1 MMTEADAKIL
11 KCLKEGRSFLIDAGA
26 GSGKTSSL
34 IRALDYIRGPD
45 RFKTV
50 TSSQRVACIT
60 FTNVAKD
67 EIIERTEHDPLFIV
81 STIHD
86 FLWNAIKRFQKE
98 LKPALLSFNASLPG
112 SSRRKQD
119 EGDLEQALK
128 EVSGISYSDR
138 GANFMEGRIFHDD
151 LLGVAHVMF
160 RDYPMLSKV
169 VAARFPFIFVDEYQD
184 TDLLVISILLDHL
197 IKTDAPPLIGFFG
210 DKMQNIY
217 TGGVGELSSDHQAT
231 LVQIKKEENYRCSK
245 AVIDLL
251 NNVRTDIKQEP
262 AGDNLPGAAVYIS
275 LAGIDPVADLT
286 ALAIQKVQGKFGWEP
301 EGELK
306 VLFLTHRL
314 ISRKA
319 GYEALWTAYNERGG
333 FTRDRFQGGED
344 PIAAFFVNRV
354 EPIIESWRQGKVGR
368 SINLIRDRSK
378 PIAAQAE
385 KARVKAAL
393 DGLVA
398 LVDGGATVEAVL
410 KHIEAAE
417 LVPLLDDLEAVIS
430 GKVAPAEAGTPE
442 AEHQVFIAK
451 LLAIPYVEIGNY
463 RAVLQN
469 NLPYSTKHGVKGD
482 EYQNVLVILDDAG
495 ANWNQYSFDK
505 LLAGTDT
512 SESRLKRSRNLF
524 YVCCSRA
531 KDKLIVAN
539 LGTTD
544 QAKIESL
551 FGTTAVAV

>member
-11 KCLKEGRSFLIDAGA
+11 ECLKERRSFLIDAGA

-45 RFKTV
+45 RSEAV

-60 FTNVAKD
+60 FTNVAKN
-67 EIIERTEHDPLFIV
+67 EIIERTEHDPLFVV

-86 FLWNAIKRFQKE
+86 FLWAAIKPFQKE

-112 SSRRKQD
+112 NSRRKQD
-119 EGDLEQALK
+119 QTELEVALK
-128 EVSGISYSDR
+128 GVSAINYSDR

-151 LLGVAHVMF
+151 LLGVAHIMF
-160 RDYPMLSKV
+160 RDHPMLSKV

-184 TDLLVISILLDHL
+184 TDPLVVSVLLDHL
-197 IKTDAPPLIGFFG
+197 IKTDVPPLIGFFG
-210 DKMQNIY
+210 DKMQSIY
-217 TGGVGELSSDHQAT
+217 TGGVGELSPDHQAT

-262 AGDNLPGAAVYIS
+262 AGNNLPGAAVYVS
-275 LAGIDPVADLT
+275 LAGIDPDTDLT
-286 ALAIQKVQGKFGWEP
+286 ALAVKKAQEKFGWEL

-314 ISRKA
+314 IARKA

-333 FTRDRFQGGED
+333 FARDRFQGGED
-344 PIAAFFVNRV
+344 PIAAFFINRI
-354 EPIIESWRQGKVGR
+354 EPVIESWRHGKVGR
-368 SINLIRDRSK
+368 TISLLSDRRK
-378 PIAAQAE
+378 PIAAQEE

-393 DGLVA
+393 DDLVT

-417 LVPLLDDLEAVIS
+417 LVPLLDDLEAGIS
-430 GKVAPAEAGTPE
+430 GRIAPAEAGTPE
-442 AEHQVFIAK
+442 AEHQAFMAK
-451 LLAIPYVEIGNY
+451 LLTIPYVEISNY

-482 EYQNVLVILDDAG
+482 EFQNVLVILDDAG
-495 ANWNQYSFDK
+495 ANWNQYSFGK
-505 LLAGTDT
+505 FLAGTDT
-512 SESRLKRSRNLF
+512 SEGRIKRSRNLF

-531 KDKLIVAN
+531 KDKLIVVD
-539 LGTTD
+539 LGATV
-544 QAKIESL
+544 QAKIEAL
-551 FGTTAVAV
+551 FGAAAVAM